1 MKLSPRVWL
10 VISGLA
16 LSFQVS
22 RVCAQAVPL
31 VPAMFSEEWADALER
46 RIERLLPPLLSSLAA
61 VRRQHDA
68 GLVRCFDRAVSGL
81 NSLQRQVSYHA
92 DLRYQA
98 VSEAERVRHTRA
110 LALLAARAEEL
121 GRSVET
127 CFTDGVPVKRGE
139 TVVEVTIERL

>member
-1 MKLSPRVWL
+1 VKLSLRVWL
-10 VISGLA
+10 VICGLVLA
-16 LSFQVS
+16 FRVHRVS
-22 RVCAQAVPL
+22 AEAVPL
-31 VPAMFSEEWADALER
+31 APTMFSEEWVQALER

-68 GLVRCFDRAVSGL
+68 GLVRCFDRAVAGL
-81 NSLQRQVSYHA
+81 NSVQRQVSYHA
-92 DLRYQA
+92 DLRYEA
-98 VSEAERVRHTRA
+98 GSEAERVRHTRA
-110 LALLAARAEEL
+110 LALLSARAEEL

>member
-1 MKLSPRVWL
+1 MKLSLRVSL
-10 VISGLA
+10 LLCVSV

-22 RVCAQAVPL
+22 RVCAQAVSPT
-31 VPAMFSEEWADALER
+31 PAMFSEEWTDALER

-68 GLVRCFDRAVSGL
+68 GLVRCFDRAVAGL
-81 NSLQRQVSYHA
+81 NSVQRQVSYHA
-92 DLRYQA
+92 DLRYEA
-98 VSEAERVRHTRA
+98 VSETERARHTRA
-110 LALLAARAEEL
+110 LGLLAARAEEL

>member
-1 MKLSPRVWL
+1 MICGLVLAFRVHR
-10 VISGLA
+10 
-16 LSFQVS
+16 VS
-22 RVCAQAVPL
+22 AEAVPL
-31 VPAMFSEEWADALER
+31 APTMFSEEWAQALER

-68 GLVRCFDRAVSGL
+68 GLVRCFDRAVAGL
-81 NSLQRQVSYHA
+81 NSVQRQVSYHA
-92 DLRYQA
+92 DLRYEA
-98 VSEAERVRHTRA
+98 GSEAERVRHTRA
-110 LALLAARAEEL
+110 LALLSARAEEL

>member
-1 MKLSPRVWL
+1 MKLSARVWL
-10 VISGLA
+10 LVCVFA
-16 LSFQVS
+16 WSFQVS
-22 RVCAQAVPL
+22 RVCAQAVAL
-31 VPAMFSEEWADALER
+31 APAMYSDEWADALER
-46 RIERLLPPLLSSLAA
+46 RIERLLPPLLGSLAA

-68 GLVRCFDRAVSGL
+68 GLVRCFDRAVAGL

-92 DLRYQA
+92 DLRYEA
-98 VSEAERVRHTRA
+98 ASAAERVRHTRA